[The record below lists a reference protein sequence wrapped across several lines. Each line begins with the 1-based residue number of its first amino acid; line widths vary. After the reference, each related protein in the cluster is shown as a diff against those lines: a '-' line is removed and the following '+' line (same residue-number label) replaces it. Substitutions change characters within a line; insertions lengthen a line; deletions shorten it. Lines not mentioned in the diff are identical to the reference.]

1 MSSGQSWG
9 SLGQSVMDWNS
20 ADHYEVN
27 SSILQLARPSPLVGA
42 PPAATPESV
51 SARMYQAR
59 VALFETSRATELCM
73 NKHTAVFKGLLGK
86 YKKLAAS
93 HEALKAERES
103 QMAELLKRVA
113 EVQDEKTR
121 LVDQHREEI
130 TRLQPQ
136 IAVQAKAHQ
145 TEANQL
151 TSALSSQADEKIRL
165 EDEVKKGKA
174 LAAQLETRATS
185 AKLEDAEKAAL
196 LKVVWRDI
204 VKIDSML
211 TKFFPTSVEH
221 AQETVKIACRKRD
234 PAVAAGEPF
243 EWDLVDHLV
252 SIAIRVKPLKSL
264 GVDMLN
270 AGIRA
275 LRALWPG
282 EEAPTDSPDL
292 AKRLMETESR
302 LNDWRE
308 SAARIGTDEALSF
321 VLSWYDVINLDVL
334 QLMRAS
340 SPYLTDPEL
349 VAKRKERA
357 YSFIQYADVHTF
369 VEGPTSEA
377 EAEMTD
383 DDEEAADKEAV
394 VELAST
400 TADALSS
407 VANPSVSS

>member
-1 MSSGQSWG
+1 MV
-9 SLGQSVMDWNS
+9 QSVMDWNS

-27 SSILQLARPSPLVGA
+27 SSTLQSARQSPLVGTR
-42 PPAATPESV
+42 PVATPESV

-73 NKHTAVFKGLLGK
+73 NKRTAVFKGLLGK

-93 HEALKAERES
+93 HETLKAERES
-103 QMAELLKRVA
+103 QTGDNAQVAELLKRVA

-130 TRLQPQ
+130 TQLQPQ
-136 IAVQAKAHQ
+136 IAAQAEAHQ
-145 TEANQL
+145 TEVNRL
-151 TSALSSQADEKIRL
+151 TSALYSQADEKIRL
-165 EDEVKKGKA
+165 EDEVKKCKA

-185 AKLEDAEKAAL
+185 AELEDAEKAAP
-196 LKVVWRDI
+196 LKVVQCDVI
-204 VKIDSML
+204 KIDSML
-211 TKFFPTSVEH
+211 MKFFPTSVEH
-221 AQETVKIACRKRD
+221 AQETVKIARRKRD

-252 SIAIRVKPLKSL
+252 RIASRVKPLKSF

-275 LRALWPG
+275 FRTLWPG
-282 EEAPTDSPDL
+282 EEAPTDIPDL
-292 AKRLMETESR
+292 AKRLLEMESR

-308 SAARIGTDEALSF
+308 SVARIGADEALSF
-321 VLSWYDVINLDVL
+321 VLSWCDGINLDVL
-334 QLMRAS
+334 QSMRAG

-357 YSFIQYADVHTF
+357 YSFIQYADVHMF

-383 DDEEAADKEAV
+383 GDEEAADEETAV
-394 VELAST
+394 
-400 TADALSS
+400 
-407 VANPSVSS
+407 